1 MKFCA
6 FSQYSFTESSRAGRS
21 NIPEGVA
28 ETAHDGV
35 IKMSEKMR
43 RDERSMSACEMEKLL
58 REAPAGRLGTCV
70 DSEPYVVPL
79 NFIYYD
85 GRIFFHCAQK
95 GKKLDCIARNPR
107 VCFEVDEFIGV
118 KDSSEPCSMS
128 THYRSVIVF
137 GEARIIEATDR
148 KAEILKE
155 LVRKY
160 AKRSADVS
168 IGNAD
173 LRRVAVVEILVKAM
187 TGKQNL
193 H

>member
-1 MKFCA
+1 L
-6 FSQYSFTESSRAGRS
+6 FTQSSRAGRS
-21 NIPEGVA
+21 NEAEGVA
-28 ETAHDGV
+28 GTAHECV
-35 IKMSEKMR
+35 IKMSEIMR

-58 REAPAGRLGTCV
+58 HDAPAGRLGTCV

-95 GKKLDCIARNPR
+95 GKKLDCIARNQR

-128 THYRSVIVF
+128 THYRSVIVS
-137 GEARIIEATDR
+137 GEAKIIEDMDR
-148 KAEILKE
+148 KEEILKK

-160 AKRSADVS
+160 AKRNVDAS
-168 IGNAD
+168 IGKAD
-173 LRRVAVVEILVKAM
+173 LRRVAVVEISVKAM